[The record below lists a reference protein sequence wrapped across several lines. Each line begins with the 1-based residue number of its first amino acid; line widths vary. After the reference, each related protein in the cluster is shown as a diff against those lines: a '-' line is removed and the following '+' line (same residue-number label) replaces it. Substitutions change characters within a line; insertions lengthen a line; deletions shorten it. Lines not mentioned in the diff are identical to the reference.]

1 MGMIINESDIRAM
14 VKECIECIL
23 EHHHIIDSS
32 FEKLADLIIQKFNE
46 GGGEISS
53 DVVNSINPYFK
64 TNTPLIVIP
73 SETMNDIASY
83 NQATNEIE
91 INTNP
96 RFHRNG
102 RDKESIIHEL
112 THFVD
117 LNQRTKPRIGFLS
130 FSKTVI
136 ADTITEFVND
146 ILYYF
151 NPSEMQAR
159 LSQYGYF
166 LKQNANAV
174 NSNIYSYDTEKVL
187 KLGYMETLIE
197 IAKGATYGKPSEEI
211 IQMLA
216 YSASYSRIKNRG
228 GNISNSAYT
237 EGLTIDDFN
246 EQKTKIVNI
255 LSHRLEKMKKK
266 AMKIK
271 YDMMMS

>member
-1 MGMIINESDIRAM
+1 M
-14 VKECIECIL
+14 IL
-23 EHHHIIDSS
+23 EHHHVIDKSL
-32 FEKLADLIIQKFNE
+32 EKLADLIIQKFNE

-73 SETMNDIASY
+73 SETINGIASY

-96 RFHRNG
+96 RFHGNG

-117 LNQRTKPRIGFLS
+117 LNQRTKPRTGVLS
-130 FSKTVI
+130 YSKTGI
-136 ADTITEFVND
+136 GDTITEFVNN

-159 LSQYGYF
+159 LSQYGCF
-166 LKQNANAV
+166 LGQNANAA
-174 NSNIYSYDTEKVL
+174 NSNIYSYDSEKIL

-197 IAKGATYGKPSEEI
+197 ITNGATYGKPSEEI

-228 GNISNSAYT
+228 GSISNSAYT
-237 EGLTIDDFN
+237 EGMTIDEFN
-246 EQKTKIVNI
+246 KQKTKIVNVLNNRI
-255 LSHRLEKMKKK
+255 EKMKKK

-271 YDMMMS
+271 YDMMVS

>member
-1 MGMIINESDIRAM
+1 MILGECDIRDM
-14 VKECIECIL
+14 VMECVERIL
-23 EHHHIIDSS
+23 EHHHVIDSS
-32 FEKLADLIIQKFNE
+32 LEKLADLIIEKFNE
-46 GGGEISS
+46 GGGEIPS
-53 DVVNSINPYFK
+53 DLVNSINPYFK
-64 TNTPLIVIP
+64 INTPLIVIP
-73 SETMNDIASY
+73 SETINDIASY
-83 NQATNEIE
+83 NQTTNEIE

-96 RFHRNG
+96 RFHGNG

-117 LNQRTKPRIGFLS
+117 LKQRTKAHVGALS
-130 FSKTVI
+130 FSKTGI

-174 NSNIYSYDTEKVL
+174 NSDIYSYDSEKVL
-187 KLGYMETLIE
+187 KLGYMKTLIE
-197 IAKGATYGKPSEEI
+197 IANGATYGKPSEEI

-216 YSASYSRIKNRG
+216 YSASYSRIKKRG

-237 EGLTIDDFN
+237 EGMTTNDFN

-255 LSHRLEKMKKK
+255 LNHRLEKMKKK

-271 YDMMMS
+271 YDMMIS

>member
-1 MGMIINESDIRAM
+1 MILGEGDIRKM
-14 VKECIECIL
+14 VVECIKCIL
-23 EHHHIIDSS
+23 EHHHVIDSS
-32 FEKLADLIIQKFNE
+32 LEKLADLIIEKFNE

-64 TNTPLIVIP
+64 INTPLIVVP
-73 SETMNDIASY
+73 SDAINGVASY
-83 NQATNEIE
+83 NQTTNKIE

-96 RFHRNG
+96 RFHKDG
-102 RDKESIIHEL
+102 KDKESIIHEL
-112 THFVD
+112 THFID
-117 LNQRTKPRIGFLS
+117 LNQRTKPSVGPLS
-130 FSKTVI
+130 YSKTGI
-136 ADTITEFVND
+136 TDTITEFVND

-166 LKQNANAV
+166 LKQNADAT
-174 NSNIYSYDTEKVL
+174 NSDIYSYDSEKVL

-197 IAKGATYGKPSEEI
+197 ITNGATYGKPSEEI

-271 YDMMMS
+271 YDTMMS